1 MIIYK
6 NNSNIFDS
14 TAEYLI
20 NPVNTKGISGAGLAL
35 DFKTKF
41 PDNYRHYHE
50 YCKVSTPK
58 DCKVSTPKGGDLIW
72 YIAKPEEAIK
82 GSRNIIN
89 FCTKEIVRQDSKIEW
104 IEKGIKNL
112 VEILDERYSEN
123 EYPTPLLAIPM
134 LGCGHGK
141 LEKVDV
147 VEILVR
153 EFANKPYDVEIYL

>member
-35 DFKTKF
+35 EFKNKF
-41 PDNYRHYHE
+41 PNNYRHYHE
-50 YCKVSTPK
+50 Y
-58 DCKVSTPKGGDLIW
+58 CKVSTPKGGDLIW

-89 FCTKEIVRQDSKIEW
+89 FCTKEIGRQDSKIEW
-104 IEKGIKNL
+104 IEKGIKIL
-112 VEILDERYSEN
+112 VQVLDEKYSKN

-147 VEILVR
+147 VKILVR
-153 EFANKPYDVEIYL
+153 EFANRPYDVEIYL